1 MSFKLLSFRGIPVRI
16 HLSFALLLAFL
27 FWRTGTAAGYQAAIL
42 QSGLVMLL
50 FVCVGLHEIG
60 HAVAAMRYSIPIT
73 EITLY
78 PYGGLARMARR
89 PPHGWA
95 ELTIA
100 AAGPAVNLLLAAV
113 MFAVGGGFASEQGQ
127 SLFRWS
133 IGWLFWANLLIAGF
147 NLIPAFPLDGGRVLR
162 GALSAR
168 LGWTRATIWSA
179 SAGQVA
185 ALLMMAAGLVHSPW
199 LLLAGVLL
207 FPGANSELRLALSL
221 RSLER
226 SRVRELML
234 SEVQLVAPEVR
245 LGSLAQVSREELIS
259 EFIVHDGERAIG
271 FLPAGR
277 LWSLLQSPAGRSATV
292 AESALRI
299 GEPVAEDAPLSAAL
313 ERLDRDQTEA
323 APVVDGRGT
332 IVGVITR
339 SALTRAQ
346 SLTRH
351 LAKQD

>member
-1 MSFKLLSFRGIPVRI
+1 MSLKMLSFRGIPVRI

-27 FWRTGTAAGYQAAIL
+27 FWRTGTAADYRVAAL

-50 FVCVGLHEIG
+50 FACVGLHEIG

-89 PPHGWA
+89 PPDGWA

-100 AAGPAVNLLLAAV
+100 AAGPAVNLLLAAIL
-113 MFAVGGGFASEQGQ
+113 FAAGGGFTAEQGQ
-127 SLFRWS
+127 SLFWLA
-133 IGWLFWANLLIAGF
+133 IDWLFWANLLIAGF

-179 SAGQVA
+179 SAGQVT
-185 ALLMMAAGLVHSPW
+185 ALLLMAAGLVHNPW

-226 SRVRELML
+226 STVRELML
-234 SEVQLVAPEVR
+234 SDVQLVAPEVR
-245 LGSLAQVSREELIS
+245 LESLAQVSRDELIS
-259 EFIVHDGERAIG
+259 EFIVHDGERALG

-277 LWSLLQSPAGRSATV
+277 LWSLLQSSATRSSTV
-292 AESALRI
+292 VEAALGI
-299 GEPVAEDAPLSAAL
+299 GAPVAEDAPVSEAL
-313 ERLDRDQTEA
+313 ESLDEDQSEA

-339 SALTRAQ
+339 SALTRAR

-351 LAKQD
+351 LAKRE